1 MSQNLECGS
10 SMSYY
15 HISEQKLCNDGWAK
29 FFFKPYFIF
38 ECKGR

>member
-29 FFFKPYFIF
+29 FFLTLFYI
-38 ECKGR
+38 